1 MRFIQGYGEYI
12 GFQFEDDDISSEDL
26 DLAYHELKAQFD
38 EIEDPIRI
46 YEDYDVMLDNMQ
58 KNKYRYYT
66 AGSIKKF
73 LLKLF

>member
-1 MRFIQGYGEYI
+1 M
-12 GFQFEDDDISSEDL
+12 
-26 DLAYHELKAQFD
+26 AYHELKAQFD

-73 LLKLF
+73 LLDNQINDLTSNSIEILEEFNKKIPR